1 MKLLKSQL
9 SLNREDKYESTFAL
23 LKEKLCSTPILTL
36 PEFTKAFEIRCDA
49 SRIRI
54 GVVLMQDRRP
64 IAYFNEKL
72 SGATLKYITYDKELY
87 DLVKT
92 LKTW

>member
-1 MKLLKSQL
+1 L
-9 SLNREDKYESTFAL
+9 SLNREEKYESTFAL

-54 GVVLMQDRRP
+54 GVVLMQD
-64 IAYFNEKL
+64 
-72 SGATLKYITYDKELY
+72 
-87 DLVKT
+87 
-92 LKTW
+92 

>member
-1 MKLLKSQL
+1 
-9 SLNREDKYESTFAL
+9 
-23 LKEKLCSTPILTL
+23 
-36 PEFTKAFEIRCDA
+36 
-49 SRIRI
+49 
-54 GVVLMQDRRP
+54 VLMQDWRP

>member
-9 SLNREDKYESTFAL
+9 SLNREEKYESTFAL

-54 GVVLMQDRRP
+54 GGVLMQD
-64 IAYFNEKL
+64 
-72 SGATLKYITYDKELY
+72 
-87 DLVKT
+87 
-92 LKTW
+92 

>member
-9 SLNREDKYESTFAL
+9 SLNREEKYESTFAL

-54 GVVLMQDRRP
+54 GVVLMQDWRP